1 MIPAT
6 FARVWCIDFEFSHQP
21 GGLPVEGEVNPGGL
35 PVPLCMVARE
45 VRTQKLVRVWLADGQ
60 QPCPIPF
67 NKSDLIVAFYASAE
81 VGCFLELGW
90 KIPAV
95 LDLYAE
101 FRLLTCGWENLPHG
115 RSLLGA
121 MLFHN
126 LPTIGSEHKEEMR
139 ELAQRGGPF
148 SETEK
153 KDLLDYCQSDVDG
166 LALLLHEMASKID
179 WPRAVGIRGRYMIAV
194 ARMEKVGIPID
205 TKILTKMVEGWEE
218 LKNHLVGEVDPDGEV
233 YEWKNNHFTFKQDRF
248 ALMLKRMSIPWPKS
262 DDGKLLLTD
271 ETFKDMARCHGGKI
285 ALLHDLRGALSK
297 MKLDKLLIGPD
308 ERNRCMLSPFAS
320 KTGRNQ
326 PSNSKFIFGASSW
339 LRGLIKPKRGRALAY
354 VDWSQQEF
362 GIAAYLSGDTK
373 MQEAYLSG
381 DPYLAFAKQAG
392 AVPPDATKETHGDIR
407 NQYKTCV
414 LGVQYGIGAKGLG
427 VRLGLGECWADHL
440 LKMHKRTFQEFWAWS
455 DRVEAW
461 GMLRGELESPFGWRC
476 SFHEKPNPRSIRNW
490 PMQSTGA
497 EMMRLASIYATEAGL
512 EVCCPVHDAF
522 LIEAKVKDIPEAVA
536 RMQQVMRK
544 ASEVTLPG
552 FPLRSDANVIC
563 YPERF
568 GAGAPMWDRVQGLLV
583 KLSKA
588 KSVAV

>member
-6 FARVWCIDFEFSHQP
+6 YARVWCIDFEFSHQP
-21 GGLPVEGEVNPGGL
+21 GGLPL
-35 PVPLCMVARE
+35 PLCMVARE
-45 VRTQKLVRVWLADGQ
+45 VRSQELVRVWLADGVQ
-60 QPCPIPF
+60 SCPIPF
-67 NKSDLIVAFYASAE
+67 NKSDLIVAYYASAE
-81 VGCFLELGW
+81 VSCFLELGW
-90 KIPAV
+90 SIPAV

-101 FRLLTCGWENLPHG
+101 FRWLTCGETVPHG
-115 RSLLGA
+115 RGLLGA

-126 LPTIGSEHKEEMR
+126 LPTIGAEHKAEMR
-139 ELAQRGGPF
+139 ELALRGGPY
-148 SETEK
+148 SEAEK
-153 KDLLDYCQSDVDG
+153 IDLLDYCQSDVDG
-166 LALLLHEMASKID
+166 LALLLREMAHKVD

-205 TKILTKMVEGWEE
+205 SKTLTKMIKNWEE
-218 LKNHLVGEVDPDGEV
+218 LKTDLVQAVDPDGEV
-233 YEWKNNHFTFKQDRF
+233 YEWKNNHFVFKQDRF
-248 ALMLKRMSIPWPKS
+248 ALMLKRMNIPWPKS
-262 DDGKLLLTD
+262 DAGKLLLD
-271 ETFKDMARCHGGKI
+271 EDTFRGMARCLGGKI
-285 ALLHDLRGALSK
+285 ALIHDLRRALAE
-297 MKLDKLLIGPD
+297 MKLNSLEVGAD

-326 PSNSKFIFGASSW
+326 PSNAKFIFGAASW
-339 LRGLIKPKRGRALAY
+339 LRGLIQPKKGRALAY

-362 GIAAYLSGDTK
+362 GIAAYLSGDAK

-392 AVPPDATKETHGDIR
+392 AVPPDGTKETHGDIR

-414 LGVQYGIGAKGLG
+414 LGVQYGIGAAGLG
-427 VRLGLGECWADHL
+427 VRLGLGECWANHL

-476 SFHEKPNPRSIRNW
+476 SFHKDPNPRSIRNW
-490 PMQSTGA
+490 PMQSAGA
-497 EMMRLASIYATEAGL
+497 EMMRLAAIYATEAGL
-512 EVCCPVHDAF
+512 AVCCPVHDAF
-522 LIEAKVKDIPEAVA
+522 LIEANTKDISEAVA

-552 FPLRSDANVIC
+552 FPLRSDANVIR

-568 GAGAPMWDRVQGLLV
+568 GAGAPMWDRVQGLLA
-583 KLSKA
+583 KLSKR